1 MIFAKALE
9 DTIKD
14 AKVLTEN
21 GAVGYKTS
29 KSSLVDFNFKASSF
43 RNESEADI
51 ESAFIDAYNEN
62 PVLAVKLLFMTG
74 DIRQGMGERRTFKV
88 CLKWLAKNHKEV
100 AEKVIG
106 LIPEYSRWDVV
117 VDMLGTDVDFTA
129 FELIKGQ
136 LEKDTNNC
144 ISGKPISLLAK
155 WLPSVNT
162 SSKAAVKKAR
172 SICARLHISE
182 RVYRKKLAMLRA
194 YSNVVEVKMSAN
206 NWGEI
211 NYESVPSK
219 ANLIYKNA
227 FMNHDTTRRSEYL
240 ASLEK
245 GEAKINSSAAFPY
258 EIVARYGN
266 GYSMCDTPD
275 ATLEAMWKALP
286 DYANGKGENTIC
298 VVDGSGSMCSH
309 VGNTNISCHNVAQ
322 SLGIYFA
329 EKMPGQFHNK
339 YITFSENPHLVDFSK
354 CNSLCAKIREAYRH
368 SECENTNIKK
378 VFELILRTAT
388 KHKLSQDEMPK
399 SILIISD
406 MEFDGAVSIEGSR
419 NDYWAMRRDSQIF
432 DKNCKALFEVIAD
445 EYKEAGYELPRL
457 VFWNV
462 CSRTGAIPMQENKN
476 GVVLV
481 SGFSPTIA
489 SMVFS
494 QKNNPYEV
502 LLEKLNSP
510 RYEAVEKALA

>member
-1 MIFAKALE
+1 MIFAEALK
-9 DTIKD
+9 DTMND

-21 GAVGYKTS
+21 GAVGYNTS

-43 RNESEADI
+43 RNESETDI
-51 ESAFIDAYNEN
+51 ENAFIDAYNEN

-117 VDMLGTDVDFTA
+117 VDMLGTDVDSTA
-129 FELIKGQ
+129 FKLIKGQ

-144 ISGKPISLLAK
+144 ISCKPISLLAK

-162 SSKAAVKKAR
+162 SSKEAVKKAR
-172 SICARLHISE
+172 SLCARLHISE

-227 FMNHDTTRRSEYL
+227 FMNHDATRRTEYL

-245 GEAKINSSAAFPY
+245 GEAKINASAAFPY
-258 EIVARYGN
+258 EIVARYGD
-266 GYSMCDTPD
+266 GYSICAAAPD

-298 VVDGSGSMCSH
+298 VVDGSGSMSAR
-309 VGNTNISCHNVAQ
+309 VGNTNISCHSVAQ

-354 CNSLCAKIREAYRH
+354 CDSLCAKIHEAYRH

-388 KHKLSQDEMPK
+388 KHNLKQEEMPK

-406 MEFDGAVSIEGSR
+406 MEFDSAVSINGNS
-419 NDYWAMRRDSQIF
+419 YWRMPEYSGHIF
-432 DKNCKALFEVIAD
+432 DNDCKALFEVIAD
-445 EYKEAGYELPRL
+445 EYKEAGYELPKL

-462 CSRTGAIPMQENKN
+462 CSRTGAIPLQENKN

-494 QKNNPYEV
+494 QKNNPYDV